1 MSNKNLFLAKS
12 NPKETIMEHTDKL
25 LDSFYLLKSIYPN
38 LKNINWELLRIA
50 CIYHDVGKMNTKFQN
65 KIIGNINNYYKDSK
79 KLEQIELLE
88 DKLIE
93 IEEIPHGYL
102 SNSLIPRDFIESNFT
117 KEEISILYESI
128 FYHHNREKLEG
139 NRKKELLKVI
149 REDLSRY
156 KDEFKYDKLID
167 NNIEISTEF
176 MRIIKKRILI
186 ENSIL
191 NSDQYEIASKFIIT
205 KGLLNKIDFAA
216 SSDVKVEI
224 EPGNLTYLTKKSIE
238 PYKLNDLQEY
248 MEENKDENLI
258 IVASTGIG
266 KTEGALLWIGD
277 NKGFFTLPLRVSINS
292 IYDRVVSKIS
302 YGKDKTALL
311 HSDSVAE
318 YMKREAGGVIEK
330 NYLDA
335 TRQLSYPLTICTLDQ
350 LIGFIFKYEGFEL
363 KLATLSYS
371 KTVIDEI
378 QMYSPEMIGY
388 LIIALRDIVRMGGKF
403 AIVTATFPP
412 IFEYFMEYVGIKN
425 NYDYKK
431 CSKPFLKMENNKVML
446 RHKVKV
452 YEENIAAE
460 KIKNEY
466 KGQKVLVI
474 VNTVN
479 RAQELYNELISDNEF
494 KDKVF
499 MFHSRF
505 IKEDRYIKEKF
516 IFRDGQLKNDFSGV
530 WITTQVVEASL
541 DIDFD
546 VLYTELSDIS
556 GLLQRMGRVFRSRS
570 LLEDRVN
577 INVFVGNSILP
588 SGIRENTSKYDSII
602 DIDIFNKSKEA
613 ILKYNDMQLN
623 ELEKM
628 KLVEE
633 VYSVENLEN
642 SNYFKTIKSTIND
655 YQDIIPYDLKKNEKR
670 LRDIVS
676 KTIIPSCI
684 YEINK
689 DKINEIINRIKLAKD
704 FSERVQLKEELMKKT
719 LSISES
725 IFDTVKREGGI
736 LESIE
741 INSYETIYLV
751 KGDYSFSS
759 GYTTYRREKGFSED
773 QFA

>member
-25 LDSFYLLKSIYPN
+25 LDSFYLLKCIYPN

-117 KEEISILYESI
+117 KEEIRILYESI

-139 NRKKELLKVI
+139 NRKKELLKII

-191 NSDQYEIASKFIIT
+191 NSDQYEIASKFIMT

-412 IFEYFMEYVGIKN
+412 IFEYFMEYAGIKN

-460 KIKNEY
+460 KIKSEY

-516 IFRDGQLKNDFSGV
+516 IFRDGQLKNDFSGI

-741 INSYETIYLV
+741 INSYETIYVV

>member
-12 NPKETIMEHTDKL
+12 NPKESIMEHTDKL
-25 LDSFYLLKSIYPN
+25 LDEFYLLKSIYPN
-38 LKNINWELLRIA
+38 LKNVNWELLRIA
-50 CIYHDVGKMNTKFQN
+50 CIYHDIGKMNTKFQN
-65 KIIGNINNYYKDSK
+65 KIISNINKQYEASN

-88 DKLIE
+88 DKLIKV
-93 IEEIPHGYL
+93 EEIPHGYL
-102 SNSLIPRDFIESNFT
+102 SNAFIPREFINSNFT
-117 KEEISILYESI
+117 DDEIRILYESI

-139 NRKKELLKVI
+139 NRKKELLMVI
-149 REDLSRY
+149 REDLSQY
-156 KDEFKYDKLID
+156 IDEFKYDKLID
-167 NNIEISTEF
+167 NNIKINTDF
-176 MRIIKKRILI
+176 MRVIRERILI

-191 NSDQYEIASKFIIT
+191 NIEQYEIASKFIMT

-216 SSDVKVEI
+216 SSNVKVEI
-224 EPGNLTYLTKKSIE
+224 EPGKLTDLTKKSIE

-248 MEENKDENLI
+248 MEKNRDENLV

-292 IYDRVVSKIS
+292 IYDRIVSKIR
-302 YGKDKTALL
+302 YGKEKTALL
-311 HSDSVAE
+311 HSDSAAE

-335 TRQLSYPLTICTLDQ
+335 TKQLSYPLTICTLDQ

-388 LIIALRDIVRMGGKF
+388 LIIALRDIVKMGGKF

-412 IFEYFMEYVGIKN
+412 IFEYFMEYVGIKSN
-425 NYDYKK
+425 DDYKK

-446 RHKVKV
+446 RHKVRV
-452 YEENIAAE
+452 FEENIAAE
-460 KIKNEY
+460 KIKNAY

-479 RAQELYNELISDNEF
+479 RAQELYNELINDNKF

-516 IFRDGQLKNDFSGV
+516 IFRDGQLKNHFSGI

-556 GLLQRMGRVFRSRS
+556 GLLQRMGRVFRNRS
-570 LLEDRVN
+570 LLEDKVN

-588 SGIRENTSKYDSII
+588 SGIRDEGSKYDSII
-602 DIDIFNKSKEA
+602 DIDIFNKSREA
-613 ILKYNDMQLN
+613 ILKYNNMQLN

-633 VYSVENLEN
+633 VYSVTNLEN
-642 SNYFKTIKSTIND
+642 SNYFKKIKKIIDD
-655 YQDIIPYDLKKNEKR
+655 YEGIIPYDLKKNEER

-676 KTIIPSCI
+676 KTIIPLCI

-689 DKINEIINRIKLAKD
+689 DKINEVINRIKVAND
-704 FSERVQLKEELMKKT
+704 FSERVQLKEEFMKKT
-719 LSISES
+719 LTVSEG
-725 IFDTVKREGGI
+725 IFDRVKREGGI
-736 LESIE
+736 VESIE
-741 INSYETIYLV
+741 VNSYETIYIV

-759 GYTTYRREKGFSED
+759 GYTPYKREKGFSED